1 MISIRKTKTLILI
14 VLGTLFVFSPITITN
29 FNFENS
35 DFGDGVNSDHDNL
48 KISKVSAPIWIDD
61 TNPSM
66 NWSVAKEAGLCTG
79 SGNYTH
85 PYVIE
90 DLVID
95 EVPGITIS
103 NSDVYFWI
111 ENCTVYGTS
120 YGIRLE
126 NVKNGQLI
134 DNNCSSNYYSG
145 IYLSDCINNTIS
157 ANTLNNNSN
166 WGIYLYNSQNNSL
179 SGNIMNGCGL
189 LISGS
194 FEDLNSH
201 DIDDTNL
208 VNGKP
213 LYYYVHEASLVPNNF
228 TNAGQVLLVNCND
241 SLVSNLDI
249 SFTSNAVSMYYCH
262 NNNISVNTLNNNIM
276 SGITL
281 SNSNNNTLFNNTA
294 SNNGRTGIGGT
305 GISLGYSNNNN
316 ILGNI
321 VNNNIYGGISLG
333 ESDNNTILGNTANYN
348 EYGIFLSHYSSYN
361 NVSGNTAYYN
371 DRGIFLDWSSS
382 NTILGNTLSYNN
394 YGIVIFVAMMEGYYN
409 NVSGNIMNKCG
420 ILTDAF
426 QYIDTTNLVN
436 GKPVYYYTD
445 EVDLGPNNFTNAG
458 QVIMLSCTNS
468 VISNLNTSYSSIG
481 IYLRSCYNCTIT
493 GNIANFNEIRGIS
506 ITYGAYNNI
515 SGNSANYNGNDGI
528 YLDTEYSD
536 ISGNIANYNGDN
548 GIYLFLCNRNNI
560 SGNTANY
567 NENGMYFD
575 YGHYSDITE
584 NTANNNSGSGI
595 GLGLSNNNTISGN
608 TANNNTYGIYLT
620 SSDYNTISGNTL
632 IGNVECIREENC
644 QGNKFSDNGSCT
656 YGEGDGEQPIPGYNL
671 FILFG
676 ILSIVAILITK
687 KVKKS

>member
-14 VLGTLFVFSPITITN
+14 VLGTFFVFSPITTTN
-29 FNFENS
+29 CNFKNS
-35 DFGDGVNSDHDNL
+35 DFGDCINSDHENL
-48 KISKVSAPIWIDD
+48 KISKLSAPIWIDD

-95 EVPGITIS
+95 EVPGIMIS
-103 NSDVYFWI
+103 NSDVFFRI

-126 NVKNGQLI
+126 NVNNGQLI

-145 IYLSDCINNTIS
+145 IYLDDCINNTV
-157 ANTLNNNSN
+157 
-166 WGIYLYNSQNNSL
+166 
-179 SGNIMNGCGL
+179 SGNTANYNEFG
-189 LISGS
+189 ISLGS
-194 FEDLNSH
+194 
-201 DIDDTNL
+201 
-208 VNGKP
+208 
-213 LYYYVHEASLVPNNF
+213 
-228 TNAGQVLLVNCND
+228 
-241 SLVSNLDI
+241 
-249 SFTSNAVSMYYCH
+249 
-262 NNNISVNTLNNNIM
+262 
-276 SGITL
+276 
-281 SNSNNNTLFNNTA
+281 SNNNT
-294 SNNGRTGIGGT
+294 
-305 GISLGYSNNNN
+305 

-361 NVSGNTAYYN
+361 NVSGNTVYYN
-371 DRGIFLDWSSS
+371 DRGIF
-382 NTILGNTLSYNN
+382 GNTLSYNN
-394 YGIVIFVAMMEGYYN
+394 YGIVIFVAMMEGYHN
-409 NVSGNIMNKCG
+409 NVSGNIMNECG

-468 VISNLNTSYSSIG
+468 LISNLNTSYSSIG

-493 GNIANFNEIRGIS
+493 GNIANFNKIRGIS

-515 SGNSANYNGNDGI
+515 SGNSANYNVNDGI
-528 YLDTEYSD
+528 YLNTEYSD
-536 ISGNIANYNGDN
+536 ISGNTANYNGDN
-548 GIYLFLCNRNNI
+548 GMYSVLSIRNTI

-567 NENGMYFD
+567 NDNGMYFN
-575 YGHYSDITE
+575 YGYYNDITG

-595 GLGLSNNNTISGN
+595 GLGSSNNNTISGN

-632 IGNVECIREENC
+632 IGNVKCIREENC
-644 QGNKFSDNGSCT
+644 QGNEFSDNGSCT

-687 KVKKS
+687 KV